1 MSRALRRAG
10 GESALLM
17 IDIAAI
23 LDDLGADHLVIGAM
37 AAAFHGVIRATTDA
51 DLLLGVRAS
60 HLDALSKRLR
70 ASGYQTELRR
80 GDADDPIAAML
91 VVTDAANNRVELL
104 SGIQGMDPLAFARAK
119 HLDFHGRS
127 LRFVS
132 AEDFV
137 AMKCHAG
144 GPIDLEDARQIVWVV
159 GSAFDHD
166 LARRLARRFGRS
178 AADALERLRD

>member
-1 MSRALRRAG
+1 
-10 GESALLM
+10 
-17 IDIAAI
+17 
-23 LDDLGADHLVIGAM
+23 
-37 AAAFHGVIRATTDA
+37 
-51 DLLLGVRAS
+51 
-60 HLDALSKRLR
+60 
-70 ASGYQTELRR
+70 
-80 GDADDPIAAML
+80 
-91 VVTDAANNRVELL
+91 
-104 SGIQGMDPLAFARAK
+104 MDPLAFARAK